1 MTVKVKPLS
10 TPERSPQDL
19 VASSIGEN
27 TDSERSLHHQRS
39 ENDSSNSFLCC
50 FSIKYILINLI
61 VGLIVLSVLILSAI
75 WVSCFSATVSEL
87 SNNIRD
93 KEFSKI
99 VTYTDETLNRVA
111 FFMTTF
117 KGQLLNDYKTMDRTL
132 ENHIYRAYKSLM
144 KYESMLTFALFLG
157 EYHGNTLGMTQM
169 GNNFV
174 LLNLTYGQNQ
184 KFYICRDFHNFDYC
198 NRNSTPDMVR
208 PAFTDQAAANTANNN
223 PGKTLFAPSFTDPT
237 LPDVTLLSL
246 LTSFELNPPASNGQT
261 VSHLIGYSMTT
272 KFLSLFLIEMT
283 KSIAGSHTFIV
294 EVNTDY
300 IIASDQQND
309 KSVSGG
315 ARKKIGDMNGAIKQ
329 IGLQVYSKFNNNL
342 RNLQCNNRQVLTLT
356 DQFILIH
363 RLCNENGIDWMLVL
377 SVPQWNYIS
386 NMVLA
391 IIAAVISA
399 CIISLVSAL
408 MAVVVSLRIV
418 KPFHQLIQSFEMVSN
433 MQLEDWN
440 LRKSQLTEVTQLQL
454 HFTQMVKRIKLYR
467 AFIPS
472 HLLSQLESNE
482 HGEEDNALDTKK
494 DKKKGQQYKVKSDH
508 DSNNFSF
515 VKNSHAQV
523 SSVSQSQELS
533 RKSSS
538 SMASSS
544 RRQSSQKTPIDR
556 FSLYSEKRMVS
567 GVMLHLDGLNEWWSC
582 MNGIE
587 IVNLL
592 SDVFEVMNQQARSL
606 GAQMGSFDSDSQLIF
621 FNAANDVKKHQ
632 EKALAFCDSL
642 RSKLSQIKNHKWS
655 STHSNSHQHSLN
667 SSLTKLNFRMAV
679 TCQECICGNLGT
691 RDFKSFQVIGSIQS
705 NLDRMI
711 QIANRLNIQI
721 IISQQIEHHCSE
733 KYQMRFIQFQ
743 DLLIDNYYASCPF
756 DQNGINKS
764 GENAQQPSISQQ
776 QIPQNS
782 HNTFSY
788 LFESCKLFEVGDNN
802 TSEMDE
808 WMYELES
815 KEKKNQRWYYYNLA
829 IKNYFVEN
837 QVEQALEMMNLH
849 MTLETSKCDLVAR
862 NMLSQM
868 QINNSSVHWQQ

>member
-1 MTVKVKPLS
+1 MTIKIQPLVS
-10 TPERSPQDL
+10 TKIAEDVSDESNTL
-19 VASSIGEN
+19 VSSHL
-27 TDSERSLHHQRS
+27 DSH
-39 ENDSSNSFLCC
+39 DNSTKYSCC
-50 FSIKYILINLI
+50 FSIKYVLIIMI
-61 VGLIVLSVLILSAI
+61 VGLIILSVLILSAI

-87 SNNIRD
+87 SHSVRD
-93 KEFSKI
+93 KEFSRI
-99 VTYTDETLNRVA
+99 VSYADESLTRVA
-111 FFMTTF
+111 FFLETF
-117 KGQLLNDYKTMDRTL
+117 KGQLLKDYQAMDHVL
-132 ENHIYRAYKSLM
+132 ENHLYLAWKSLM
-144 KYESMLTFALFLG
+144 KHEASLSYALFVA
-157 EYHGNTLGMTQM
+157 EYEGGALGMSIF
-169 GNNFV
+169 G
-174 LLNLTYGQNQ
+174 NLTWFLNITYAQNQ
-184 KFYICRDFHNFDYC
+184 QFYICHDVPNHEYC
-198 NRNSTPDMVR
+198 NRNSTPDMIL
-208 PAFTDQAAANTANNN
+208 PAFTDKVATDTVTRN
-223 PGKTLFAPSFTDPT
+223 PGKTIFAPSFTDPT
-237 LPDVTLLSL
+237 QPNIVFLTL
-246 LTSFELNPPASNGQT
+246 LTSYKLDVPKSDRT
-261 VSHLIGYSMTT
+261 VSHFIGYCMTAR
-272 KFLSLFLIEMT
+272 FLSLFLVEMT
-283 KSIAGSHTFIV
+283 KSITGSHTFIIEV
-294 EVNTDY
+294 ETDF
-300 IIASDQQND
+300 IVASDQID
-309 KSVSGG
+309 DHSGSSST
-315 ARKKIGDMNGAIKQ
+315 RKKIVDMSPSMKAIGMK
-329 IGLQVYSKFNNNL
+329 VYSQFNNNL
-342 RNLQCNNRQVLTLT
+342 RNLQCNNRLEMTLA

-433 MQLEDWN
+433 MQLEDLN

-515 VKNSHAQV
+515 MKNSHAQA

-556 FSLYSEKRMVS
+556 FSLYSEKKMVS
-567 GVMLHLDGLNEWWSC
+567 GIMLHLDGLNEWWSC
-582 MNGIE
+582 MNGSE

-632 EKALAFCDSL
+632 EKALALCDSL

-655 STHSNSHQHSLN
+655 STHSKSHQHSLN

-711 QIANRLNIQI
+711 QIANRLNIPI

-743 DLLIDNYYASCPF
+743 DLFIDNYYASCCPF
-756 DQNGINKS
+756 DQNGINKG

-776 QIPQNS
+776 QTPQNS
-782 HNTFSY
+782 HNTSTY

-802 TSEMDE
+802 SSEMDE

-829 IKNYFVEN
+829 IKNYFVKN

-862 NMLSQM
+862 NMLALM
-868 QINNSSVHWQQ
+868 QINNSSVHYQTQE